1 MPLKADWMQTANES
15 SQRREKRIVMLL
27 MEEESSRRRVDGTML
42 DDEPK
47 AQIWMMWNNAVVLQ
61 VRSTVRMNCSE
72 QAVDSTAIQICLNAR
87 ERSDRVFDSD
97 FNGTIIAHLSKIER
111 QRDFVFIRI
120 DGEFED
126 DFVGGLIVDFH
137 Y

>member
-1 MPLKADWMQTANES
+1 
-15 SQRREKRIVMLL
+15 MLL

-87 ERSDRVFDSD
+87 ERSDRVFYSD